1 MSSRTTESPLSDFDI
16 FNLRVGIF
24 QTAVSFLFFGVY
36 CTLFIVT
43 ILIFMTGKLSLSK
56 AQAGSF
62 AVTILA
68 LFFSTTSLVLQIITN
83 LPPSSLFQLDPSNR
97 KHYNLIIVLSIM
109 DRLNYLLS
117 DGIVTWRAW
126 ILCPSNPLVK
136 LAMCICM
143 ILSCA
148 GTFLD
153 TGLTAKKFLRN
164 PENYGAKTS
173 ILLMVV
179 PLLVTNL
186 AATSVIVYKMIWH
199 YRNMRKFSTDK
210 THISALKVQKFLSL
224 LIQSGLVYAI
234 IWTIYTVLTLLNGR
248 ESLVFQAFAS
258 GMPLISAI
266 YPLFI
271 IIIAASQNQ
280 RSNHRQLEGTEAEE
294 TGTLGLVSGSAIR
307 Q

>member
-1 MSSRTTESPLSDFDI
+1 MSSRTTESPLSNFDI

-24 QTAVSFLFFGVY
+24 QTAVGFLFFGVY
-36 CTLFIVT
+36 CTLFIAT
-43 ILIFMTGKLSLSK
+43 ILIF
-56 AQAGSF
+56 
-62 AVTILA
+62 I
-68 LFFSTTSLVLQIITN
+68 TTSLVLQIITN
-83 LPPSSLFQLDPSNR
+83 LPPSSLFQLDPPNH

-164 PENYGAKTS
+164 PENYGAKTN

-186 AATSVIVYKMIWH
+186 AATSVIVYKMI
-199 YRNMRKFSTDK
+199 NMRKFSTDK

-234 IWTIYTVLTLLNGR
+234 IWTIYTVLTLLHGR

-271 IIIAASQNQ
+271 IIIAASNQ
-280 RSNHRQLEGTEAEE
+280 RSNRSHRQLEGTEAEE